1 MENNN
6 GQKLIFSE
14 QVREHYIKLVT
25 THMAISKGFLTM
37 DSMEEISKEILY
49 AKLNANPQDKKHYSL
64 FYISGDGWKNKLMD
78 IVDVLNSIHTIED
91 CRSYGVMLADL
102 AETGQVQNLDAA
114 YLTGLD
120 EINSNNIDEANEMII
135 NKIEKIHGSENCDS
149 IQGDRVNEEIIKEG
163 NKMENKNANLNS
175 ETEVNFGNINFEEST
190 VETEPN
196 FLESLDWKKIATY
209 AAATA
214 ALALTGVAIYNLV
227 TEKDIVILDAND
239 L

>member
-91 CRSYGVMLADL
+91 CRSYGEMLADL

-135 NKIEKIHGSENCDS
+135 NKIEKNYGSENCDS

-163 NKMENKNANLNS
+163 NKMENNKKDSVNEEVVNEKAVNEDTCLSLS
-175 ETEVNFGNINFEEST
+175 ESNFWENVDWGNVAMCAAGAVVIG
-190 VETEPN
+190 
-196 FLESLDWKKIATY
+196 IA
-209 AAATA
+209 
-214 ALALTGVAIYNLV
+214 GVAIYNLV